1 MAESLKYR
9 VPPGVVTQSI
19 ADELVL
25 LNNKTEMYY
34 SLDAVGAMMFEEL
47 AKGSDTESVAQL
59 VCESFEGAELETVQ
73 ADVSE
78 LVDNLVQRQLLEEV
92 R

>member
-25 LNNKTEMYY
+25 LNNKTELYY
-34 SLDAVGAMMFEEL
+34 SLDKVGAMMFEAL
-47 AKGSDTESVAQL
+47 AGGSDTGSVAQL
-59 VCESFEGAELETVQ
+59 VCEAFGGVEIETVQ
-73 ADVSE
+73 ADVTE
-78 LVDNLVQRQLLEEV
+78 LVDNLLQRELLEEV